1 MCMYFRERG
10 TACERPRGTLTL
22 GHERN
27 SQWLE
32 CPMRRKM
39 WKGEAV
45 SVELIMEVLTSH
57 VNGQVH
63 YPGEDEGFYVRV
75 KHDQRCGV

>member
-1 MCMYFRERG
+1 
-10 TACERPRGTLTL
+10 
-22 GHERN
+22 
-27 SQWLE
+27 
-32 CPMRRKM
+32 MRRKM

-45 SVELIMEVLTSH
+45 SVEMIMEVLTSH

-63 YPGEDEGFYVRV
+63 YPGEDEGFYMRV